1 MWTIFPSCLRRSLWI
16 AGRSSRLEWWVIE
29 GLVLAAYATWDSAN
43 HLLARHAGIEDWM
56 VRAAIMLP
64 LFALVFWIN
73 VASSVRRL
81 HDRNRS
87 GWWALLYAVPLL
99 GQLWQFIE
107 CGFLPPRDAGN
118 RFDPA
123 NRFDAAPDTSHLSVQ
138 RMRPPRPLKTAGVTI
153 AVLALILIL
162 GVLATSQIRITE
174 VGPHDR
180 LPGDFARDPDER

>member
-1 MWTIFPSCLRRSLWI
+1 MGALPSGYPRRALWI
-16 AGRSSRLEWWVIE
+16 SGRSSRLEWWIIE
-29 GLVLAAYATWDSAN
+29 GFVVAAYAGWDAAN
-43 HLLARHAGIEDWM
+43 GLLFKLGIADWPTRFAILLA
-56 VRAAIMLP
+56 
-64 LFALVFWIN
+64 LFAPVFWLN

-87 GWWALLYAVPLL
+87 GWWVLPYAFPLL

-107 CGFLPPRDAGN
+107 CGFLPPRDASN

-123 NRFDAAPDTSHLSVQ
+123 PDTNHLPGASPLTVQ
-138 RMRPPRPLKTAGVTI
+138 RLRPPRPFRTVGVTV
-153 AVLALILIL
+153 AVLVAIALVS
-162 GVLATSQIRITE
+162 VLATSRIRITE

>member
-1 MWTIFPSCLRRSLWI
+1 MGALLSQYLRRALWI
-16 AGRSSRLEWWVIE
+16 AGRSSRLEWWIIE
-29 GLVLAAYATWDSAN
+29 GLVIAAYAGWDAAN
-43 HLLARHAGIEDWM
+43 RPLFKLGIEGWPTRFAILLA
-56 VRAAIMLP
+56 
-64 LFALVFWIN
+64 LFAPVFWLN

-87 GWWALLYAVPLL
+87 GWWVLLYAFPLL

-107 CGFLPPRDAGN
+107 CGFLPPRDANN

-123 NRFDAAPDTSHLSVQ
+123 PDSSHLPGTNSLTVQ
-138 RMRPPRPLKTAGVTI
+138 RTRPPRPFKTAGVAV
-153 AVLALILIL
+153 AVLFVIAI
-162 GVLATSQIRITE
+162 VSMLATSRIRITE

>member
-1 MWTIFPSCLRRSLWI
+1 MRVAVFPYLRRLLWVS
-16 AGRSSRLEWWVIE
+16 GRSGRLEWWIIEALVI
-29 GLVLAAYATWDSAN
+29 AAYAAWDSAN
-43 HLLARHAGIEDWM
+43 ELLWRLGIGDWPTRFA
-56 VRAAIMLP
+56 VLLG
-64 LFALVFWIN
+64 LFAPVFWLN

-87 GWWALLYAVPLL
+87 GWWVLPYAFPLL

-107 CGFLPPRDAGN
+107 CGFLPPRHANN

-123 NRFDAAPDTSHLSVQ
+123 NRSDPVPDTGHLTVQ
-138 RMRPPRPLKTAGVTI
+138 RAAPPRPLKTVGVAI
-153 AVLALILIL
+153 AVLVLIAVVS
-162 GVLATSQIRITE
+162 VLATSTIRITE